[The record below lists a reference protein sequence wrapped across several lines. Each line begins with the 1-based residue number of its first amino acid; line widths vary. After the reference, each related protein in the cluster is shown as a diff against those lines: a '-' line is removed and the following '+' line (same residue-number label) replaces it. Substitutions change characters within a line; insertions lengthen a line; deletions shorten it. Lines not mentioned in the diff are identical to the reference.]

1 VPDPRNAWIGINRTK
16 DKQLDREGNSDG
28 SCGYTMPQETNWL
41 GQASPLMSSNEADWI
56 LQGLTVVLR
65 KGLEK
70 MVLPY
75 ESSRFQMSEI
85 GGCSKNATEPKED
98 KAISH

>member
-1 VPDPRNAWIGINRTK
+1 
-16 DKQLDREGNSDG
+16 
-28 SCGYTMPQETNWL
+28 
-41 GQASPLMSSNEADWI
+41 MSSNEADWI